1 MAKFCGCCGSPL
13 DGNTGLCPN
22 CNKINVNKKNNK
34 KLLLIILAVVVAV
47 AVVLCVGANFDFSVV
62 STGSSSD
69 SSDSAIFDD
78 KGKEYYLSG
87 GGNAFLLDEE
97 TVNSVKEIADDSGLR
112 SITGLAPT
120 VSVYD
125 GKYLYGR
132 CGDDRTNLYKY
143 SFNEDGTVEKSV
155 WVSEKVL
162 NNSVVVNDIGYY
174 TGNMMDWTI
183 CGEYVYFICIPG
195 LEFRVNQYDIAYKL
209 GRISKDGKKI
219 EFIGETA
226 STYAIK
232 DGWIYFYDN
241 GFTFDKKDKHH
252 FEIDKNRAGIYK
264 MRTNGSQKKLLLDN
278 FVMDET
284 HDDGYNRMCDKMQV
298 VGDYLYFI
306 DYSEMGKSRIC
317 RMKTDGSDV
326 QYITQNGSYI
336 YTVDTDSNEL
346 YYVTGEFG
354 WSQEE
359 FREMYK
365 VSLDSREEHK
375 ISEQIDPSCFKL
387 TYWNNYIYFHNSYF
401 YLETNESRTCG
412 MRYSIPTNTL
422 ERLNGVVEQN
432 SEFLVNPNTGGYEK
446 KIDEPIEENTWEK
459 Q

>member
-1 MAKFCGCCGSPL
+1 MAKFCGRCGSPL
-13 DGNTGLCPN
+13 NESTGLCPN
-22 CNKINVNKKNNK
+22 CNPTKAKKKNKK
-34 KLLLIILAVVVAV
+34 KLLFTILAVVLLV
-47 AVVLCVGANFDFSVV
+47 AVVLGVIASLDFPIV
-62 STGSSSD
+62 STGHDD
-69 SSDSAIFDD
+69 SSESTIFVN

-87 GGNAFLLDEE
+87 GGNIFLLDEDK
-97 TVNSVKEIADDSGLR
+97 VDSVKEITDDSGLQ
-112 SITGLAPT
+112 SVVGLAPT

-162 NNSVVVNDIGYY
+162 NNSVLVNDIGYY

-183 CGEYVYFICIPG
+183 CGDYVYFICKPSV
-195 LEFRVNQYDIAYKL
+195 EFVVNQFDIAYQL
-209 GRISKDGKKI
+209 GRVSMNGKKI
-219 EFIGETA
+219 EFLGETA
-226 STYAIK
+226 STYAVK
-232 DGWIYFYDN
+232 DGWLYYYDN
-241 GFTFDKKDKHH
+241 GFTFDKKDKHN

-284 HDDGYNRMCDKMQV
+284 YDDGYNRLCDKMEV

-306 DYSEMGKSRIC
+306 DYSENGKSRVC

-326 QYITQNGSYI
+326 QYVTQNGAYSYI
-336 YTVDTDSNEL
+336 VDTDRNEL
-346 YYVTGEFG
+346 YYVAGEFG
-354 WSQEE
+354 WSQED
-359 FREMYK
+359 FRKMYK
-365 VSLDSREEHK
+365 VSLDNGTENM
-375 ISEQIDPSCFKL
+375 ISEHIDPGCYKL
-387 TYWNNYIYFHNSYF
+387 TYCNNYIYFHNSYF

-412 MRYSIPTNTL
+412 MRYNILSSTF
-422 ERLNGVVEQN
+422 ERLNGSVEQN
-432 SEFLVNPNTGGYEK
+432 SEFVVNPDTGGYETK
-446 KIDEPIEENTWEK
+446 TDEPIENITWEK